1 MGQNRRSSN
10 YVKSQYHDPLC
21 TTYHLSHGGLFQRSS
36 PHTNLTYTNSQRQ
49 PTRQKN
55 MCSFSNFIVS
65 IWSLCTNTETKQH
78 RRDKY
83 RCSIF
88 PSLVQRVLVQAL
100 KGHILFSFRRK
111 RFRVLFSAHFQILH
125 HPETPSGIYHVG
137 EPWPITKSPDQSNK
151 TTLNLNTK

>member
-21 TTYHLSHGGLFQRSS
+21 TTYHLSHGVVFQRSS

-55 MCSFSNFIVS
+55 TCSFSNFIVS
-65 IWSLCTNTETKQH
+65 IWSLCMNTETKQH

-100 KGHILFSFRRK
+100 NPKERTHI
-111 RFRVLFSAHFQILH
+111 VLIQKKTLQSAVLSPFPNPAPPGNTIRNVSCGKNHGLLRNHQTSL
-125 HPETPSGIYHVG
+125 
-137 EPWPITKSPDQSNK
+137 TKQQH
-151 TTLNLNTK
+151 